1 MTQTTV
7 PQTGA
12 PRALS
17 LLERLT
23 GAIFS
28 PKPTFESVSA
38 HPVWM
43 DVLAVTLVITAAVWF
58 AFLST
63 DSGRQ
68 AFIDQQFQQ
77 QEAFGQTITPEV
89 EQRVNASAPMMRW
102 IYAVATLVVG
112 PLILAIIAGVLYG
125 VFAAI
130 LGGGA
135 TYKQTLAVAAHAGVV
150 STLGFVGT
158 MALNFTRG
166 TMNSATNLGVFVQ
179 MLPEDSFLVRFLG
192 TIDLVW
198 VWYLVVLA
206 IGLGVL
212 YRRKT
217 STIAI
222 GLLSVYVVVALGWVG
237 VRSALGGS

>member
-7 PQTGA
+7 PQAGA
-12 PRALS
+12 TRALS
-17 LLERLT
+17 LPERLT

-38 HPVWM
+38 HPVWL
-43 DVLAVTLVITAAVWF
+43 DVLAITIVLTSLAWF
-58 AFLST
+58 GFLST
-63 DSGRQ
+63 DTGRQ

-77 QEAFGQTITPEV
+77 QEAWGQTITPEV
-89 EQRVNASAPMMRW
+89 EQRINNSAPVMRW
-102 IYAVATLVVG
+102 VVPASTLIIGPIFVVV
-112 PLILAIIAGVLYG
+112 IALVLYG
-125 VFAAI
+125 VFAAA

-135 TYKQTLAVAAHAGVV
+135 TFVQTLAVVVHAGIVTTV
-150 STLGFVGT
+150 AGLGI
-158 MALNFTRG
+158 MALNYVRG
-166 TMNSATNLGVFVQ
+166 SMSSATNLGVFVQ

-192 TIDLVW
+192 MIDLMW
-198 VWYLVVLA
+198 VWYLIVLA

-222 GLLSVYVVVALGWVG
+222 SFFAVYLVIALGVAAF
-237 VRSALGGS
+237 RSSLGGS

>member
-7 PQTGA
+7 GQAGA

-17 LLERLT
+17 LPERLI
-23 GAIFS
+23 GAVFS

-38 HPVWM
+38 HPVWV
-43 DVLAVTLVITAAVWF
+43 DVLAISIVITAVAWF
-58 AFLST
+58 GFLST

-77 QEAFGQTITPEV
+77 REAWGQPITPEV
-89 EQRVNASAPMMRW
+89 EQGINASAPVMRW
-102 IYAVATLVVG
+102 VIPVTTLVIG
-112 PLILAIIAGVLYG
+112 PLFTVVIAGVLYG
-125 VFAAI
+125 VFAAM

-135 TYKQTLAVAAHAGVV
+135 TYKQTLAVVVHAGIVTTV
-150 STLGFVGT
+150 AGLGVL
-158 MALNFTRG
+158 ALNFVRG
-166 TMNSATNLGVFVQ
+166 SMSSATNLGVFVQ

-192 TIDLVW
+192 MIDLMW
-198 VWYLVVLA
+198 VWYLIVLA

-222 GLLSVYVVVALGWVG
+222 GFFAVYFVVALGIAG
-237 VRSALGGS
+237 ARSALGGS

>member
-7 PQTGA
+7 PQPGA

-17 LLERLT
+17 LPERLT

-28 PKPTFESVSA
+28 PKPTFESVSGY
-38 HPVWM
+38 PVWI
-43 DVLAVTLVITAAVWF
+43 DVLAITVLLTALSWF

-63 DSGRQ
+63 DTGRQ

-77 QEAFGQTITPEV
+77 QEAWGQTITPQV
-89 EQRVNASAPMMRW
+89 EERINNSAPVMRW
-102 IYAVATLVVG
+102 VIPISTVVIG
-112 PLILAIIAGVLYG
+112 PLFVVIIAGVLYG
-125 VFAAI
+125 VFAAL

-135 TYKQTLAVAAHAGVV
+135 TFKQTLAVVVHAGIV
-150 STLGFVGT
+150 STVGFLGT
-158 MALNFTRG
+158 MALNFVRG
-166 TMNSATNLGVFVQ
+166 TMSSATNLCVFVQ
-179 MLPEDSFLVRFLG
+179 MLPENSFLVRFLG
-192 TIDLVW
+192 MIDLVW
-198 VWYLVVLA
+198 VWYLIVLA

-217 STIAI
+217 STIAL
-222 GLLSVYVVVALGWVG
+222 GFFAVYLVVALGIAG

>member
-7 PQTGA
+7 PQPGA

-17 LLERLT
+17 LPERLT

-28 PKPTFESVSA
+28 PKPTFESVSGY
-38 HPVWM
+38 PVWI
-43 DVLAVTLVITAAVWF
+43 DVLAITVLLTALSWF

-63 DSGRQ
+63 DTGRQ

-77 QEAFGQTITPEV
+77 QEAWGQTITPQV
-89 EQRVNASAPMMRW
+89 EERINNSAPVMRW
-102 IYAVATLVVG
+102 VIPISTVVIG
-112 PLILAIIAGVLYG
+112 PLFVVIIAGVLYG
-125 VFAAI
+125 VFAAL

-135 TYKQTLAVAAHAGVV
+135 TFKQTLAVVVHAGIV
-150 STLGFVGT
+150 STVGFLGT
-158 MALNFTRG
+158 MALNFVRG
-166 TMNSATNLGVFVQ
+166 TMSSATNLGVFVQ
-179 MLPEDSFLVRFLG
+179 MLPENSFLVRFLG
-192 TIDLVW
+192 MIDLVW
-198 VWYLVVLA
+198 VWYLIVLA

-217 STIAI
+217 STIAL
-222 GLLSVYVVVALGWVG
+222 GFFAVYLVVALGIAG

>member
-1 MTQTTV
+1 MTQNTV
-7 PQTGA
+7 PQAGA

-38 HPVWM
+38 YPVWV
-43 DVLAVTLVITAAVWF
+43 DVLAVTVLLTSLVWF
-58 AFLST
+58 GFMST
-63 DSGRQ
+63 ESGRQ
-68 AFIDQQFQQ
+68 AFTDQQFQQ
-77 QEAFGQTITPEV
+77 AEAWGTTITPQV
-89 EQRVNASAPMMRW
+89 EQSINAQAPVMRW
-102 IYAVATLVVG
+102 VIPISTLVMG
-112 PLILAIIAGVLYG
+112 PLFVAIIAGVLYG
-125 VFAAI
+125 VFAAV

-135 TYKQTLAVAAHAGVV
+135 TYKQTLAVVVHAGVV
-150 STLGFVGT
+150 STLGFLGT
-158 MALNFTRG
+158 MALNFVRG
-166 TMNSATNLGVFVQ
+166 SMSSATNLGVFVQ

-192 TIDLVW
+192 MIDLVW
-198 VWYLVVLA
+198 VWYLIVLA

-217 STIAI
+217 STVAM
-222 GLLSVYVVVALGWVG
+222 GLFAVYLVVALGYVG

>member
-58 AFLST
+58 AFMST
-63 DSGRQ
+63 Q
-68 AFIDQQFQQ
+68 AGQLAYVDQALQQ

-89 EQRVNASAPMMRW
+89 ERNINNSAPVMRW
-102 IYAVATLVVG
+102 VYPIATIVIG

>member
-7 PQTGA
+7 PLAGA
-12 PRALS
+12 SRALS
-17 LLERLT
+17 LPERLI

-28 PKPTFESVSA
+28 PRPTFESVST

-43 DVLAVTLVITAAVWF
+43 DVLAVTLLLTAVAWF

-63 DSGRQ
+63 PTGQQ
-68 AFIDQQFQQ
+68 AYVDQQLQTM
-77 QEAFGQTITPEV
+77 EAWGQTITPEA
-89 EQRVNASAPMMRW
+89 QQALKAQAPFMRWVNAG
-102 IYAVATLVVG
+102 ATVVIG
-112 PLILAIIAGVLYG
+112 PLIVVVIASVLYG

-135 TYKQTLAVAAHAGVV
+135 TYKQTLAVVVHAGVV
-150 STLGFVGT
+150 STLGFLGT
-158 MALNFTRG
+158 MALNFSRE
-166 TMNSATNLGVFVQ
+166 TMSSATNLGVFVQ

-192 TIDLVW
+192 MIDLVW
-198 VWYLVVLA
+198 VWYLIVLA

-217 STIAI
+217 STIAM
-222 GLLSVYVVVALGWVG
+222 GFFAVYLVVALGIAG